1 LKLLDSRCSL
11 PLSVVIEGG
20 NDVSK
25 KIRGFYELIMFKSL
39 LSLFRSDNNNPE
51 ARAASARIDRL
62 VDIADPAIR
71 QARRF
76 HSALVDPIE
85 AAASYCNS
93 MTEQIPGPLVLDRN
107 TYYNDPSVKPL
118 FASYDEMQLL
128 LHHHQNTKAELPTG
142 ENGKAVA
149 LLTMIQEEKT
159 IFAPRQTGDLIEKD
173 VMQKSV
179 NFSDHRL
186 VAVSDSLADAKGWV
200 TDRGLDV
207 LATYA
212 MEQITQ
218 LKTKKAELREKIAYL
233 RGASTIVSGKI
244 RAHGGFGVP
253 DPALE
258 EKLDTIRTTLA
269 SAEKELT
276 QTNELLSY
284 PDDSLKYL
292 IRVLQTA
299 ADLLTV
305 DHSTFRLDWKNV
317 VVDDSDETGKDT
329 ILAKFSLSD
338 ELTRYAVFVTF
349 TPET

>member
-1 LKLLDSRCSL
+1 
-11 PLSVVIEGG
+11 
-20 NDVSK
+20 
-25 KIRGFYELIMFKSL
+25 
-39 LSLFRSDNNNPE
+39 
-51 ARAASARIDRL
+51 
-62 VDIADPAIR
+62 
-71 QARRF
+71 
-76 HSALVDPIE
+76 
-85 AAASYCNS
+85 
-93 MTEQIPGPLVLDRN
+93 
-107 TYYNDPSVKPL
+107 
-118 FASYDEMQLL
+118 
-128 LHHHQNTKAELPTG
+128 
-142 ENGKAVA
+142 VA

-173 VMQKSV
+173 VRQKSV

-212 MEQITQ
+212 MEHITQ

-233 RGASTIVSGKI
+233 RGAATIVSGKI

-258 EKLDTIRTTLA
+258 EKLATIRTTLA
-269 SAEKELT
+269 SAENELT

-292 IRVLQTA
+292 ITVLQTA
-299 ADLLTV
+299 PDLLTV
-305 DHSTFRLDWKNV
+305 DHRTFRLDWKNV
-317 VVDDSDETGKDT
+317 VVDDSDETGNDT
-329 ILAKFSLSD
+329 MLAKFSLSD

-349 TPET
+349 TPKK